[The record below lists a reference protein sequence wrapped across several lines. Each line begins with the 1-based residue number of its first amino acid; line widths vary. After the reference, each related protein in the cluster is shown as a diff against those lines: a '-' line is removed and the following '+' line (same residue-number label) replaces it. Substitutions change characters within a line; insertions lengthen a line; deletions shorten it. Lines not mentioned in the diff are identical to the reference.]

1 MALKKYHERGGSA
14 NAAASGFVGIYSP
27 EDRKSR
33 ILRFLEKRKRRMW
46 TKKVKYDVRKNFA
59 DSRVRVKGR
68 FVKKQEE
75 DGDLNTSQAS
85 YEGGDSLNH
94 SYSSHHNA
102 DDDDEEEED
111 AASEPRSRR
120 GSVDISSS
128 KSSAALNLKLKF
140 TKASTP
146 GSGRKPRAEKAEVVK
161 SEASKTELKLTIS
174 TRRRRNSSV
183 GDLEATT
190 TAAHGASS
198 EDTGVTSTET
208 SAKESH
214 HGDSP
219 SSTVAAKLERA
230 TLSSAVKPAPVY

>member
-1 MALKKYHERGGSA
+1 MIELLGNSLWPHWLRPFWLLLLPLLGMLLWQLWHRKKRSGHWQALLP
-14 NAAASGFVGIYSP
+14 AAFHGV
-27 EDRKSR
+27 
-33 ILRFLEKRKRRMW
+33 LL
-46 TKKVKYDVRKNFA
+46 
-59 DSRVRVKGR
+59 
-68 FVKKQEE
+68 
-75 DGDLNTSQAS
+75 
-85 YEGGDSLNH
+85 
-94 SYSSHHNA
+94 
-102 DDDDEEEED
+102 
-111 AASEPRSRR
+111 
-120 GSVDISSS
+120 
-128 KSSAALNLKLKF
+128 
-140 TKASTP
+140 TP